1 MAEKKFLSWLGF
13 KEEAGSAPSHLS
25 DELEEDARKGASA
38 APKSSTTFERIRELE
53 TELADLRSRRDITG
67 LTQEEFE
74 ILATET
80 AISLIK
86 AAQAREARA
95 VVAAQ
100 RSLSEAQRVAKQLT
114 DSTES
119 KARTVL
125 QSAESRG
132 RKYLESAQ
140 QEAKEAID
148 KATKLAQDLLD
159 SKQREASTIT
169 STAKREAD
177 RTISEAT
184 TDIANFKNWLRGAV
198 EESERLQKIQHQTL
212 AAAEEGIRTTR
223 ARLASTFEKLSAL
236 GSEIESAIDESH
248 RPKAREFTR
257 ATPAAAE
264 KEAKLVSNRA
274 RKTAAESVVKR
285 PATRA
290 SVGKPPKRK

>member
-1 MAEKKFLSWLGF
+1 MTEKKFLSWLGF
-13 KEEAGSAPSHLS
+13 KDESTSAPSQS
-25 DELEEDARKGASA
+25 SSGVAERSSSISANGGA
-38 APKSSTTFERIRELE
+38 TFERIRELE
-53 TELADLRSRRDITG
+53 AELADLRARRDITG

-95 VVAAQ
+95 VVAAD
-100 RSLSEAQRVAKQLT
+100 RAVSEAQRVAKQLT
-114 DSTES
+114 ESTES

-140 QEAKEAID
+140 QEAKVAIE
-148 KATKLAQDLLD
+148 KATKLAQDLLE
-159 SKQREASTIT
+159 SKHREASTIT

-184 TDIANFKNWLRGAV
+184 TDIANFKNWLLGAV
-198 EESERLQKIQHQTL
+198 EESERLQKLQHQTL
-212 AAAEEGIRTTR
+212 AAAEEAIRMTR
-223 ARLASTFEKLSAL
+223 ARLASTFEKLSEL
-236 GSEIESAIDESH
+236 GSEIESALDESH
-248 RPKAREFTR
+248 RPKAKEFTR
-257 ATPAAAE
+257 TTKVAAE

-274 RKTAAESVVKR
+274 RKTAAEPAATR
-285 PATRA
+285 TATRA
-290 SVGKPPKRK
+290 GVGKPPKRT

>member
-1 MAEKKFLSWLGF
+1 MAEKNFLSWLGF
-13 KEEAGSAPSHLS
+13 KDESTSASSQSSSGVAPRSS
-25 DELEEDARKGASA
+25 SVSVNGGA
-38 APKSSTTFERIRELE
+38 TFERIRELE
-53 TELADLRSRRDITG
+53 AELADLRARRDITG

-95 VVAAQ
+95 VVAAD
-100 RSLSEAQRVAKQLT
+100 RAVSEAQRVAKQLT
-114 DSTES
+114 ESTES

-140 QEAKEAID
+140 QEAKEAIE
-148 KATKLAQDLLD
+148 KATKFAQDLLD
-159 SKQREASTIT
+159 SKHREASTIT

-177 RTISEAT
+177 RTITEAT
-184 TDIANFKNWLRGAV
+184 TDIANFKNWLLGAV

-223 ARLASTFEKLSAL
+223 ARLASTFEKLSEL
-236 GSEIESAIDESH
+236 GSEIESALDESH
-248 RPKAREFTR
+248 RPKAKEFTR
-257 ATPAAAE
+257 ATKVAAE

-274 RKTAAESVVKR
+274 SKTAAAPGAKR
-285 PATRA
+285 AATRA
-290 SVGKPPKRK
+290 GVGKPPKRK